1 MNFKDLF
8 IPETVSILS
17 YVAVFSWILLDGI
30 VSAIFLDMEINESRF
45 DVGCDVKTTS
55 EKDFIQGKC
64 FNQYQK
70 QFYKLGIPLYAF
82 VIVNF
87 FSISLVSLVYSVCI
101 KSTVNRLKG
110 ALRDAERRLS
120 NRRRIRRRCLFFAYL
135 SQLAAKFALGIIFIV
150 FLKTD
155 LLYPGYFP
163 ADFTCPLER
172 GTDSGEL
179 FTNQTQSKVY
189 ECINQRATK
198 KNFWTNAVAVVN
210 GIFAVF
216 AFVEIVWILS
226 RAKTGRNFMNDRQFY
241 ADHLRSN
248 SDQQQQTLQEEIP
261 LTEVESG
268 CQPAVQEAVTVQ
280 NAPSSLNTGEAE
292 ELAREQLV
300 LTEAIKK
307 MKDDCLSFTEQL
319 HDLKQP
325 FRRKPGEGPK
335 PNDLK
340 TDQIYVNVA
349 IHEGRA
355 FHVFAQSR
363 SEQLKQYPPNSK
375 DCLYATP
382 DDLIDKQHKNVLV
395 VGRPGIGKT
404 LLSTKILRM
413 WASGEALNR
422 DQDDKKHIVVVF
434 LLKFRRFT
442 SNLLLNLRE
451 LLAKGETV
459 EQLYDSMWNFVITYP
474 SRVLFIF
481 DGVDEFSAKEDIAGK
496 DHTCYK
502 NSLEEK
508 MPVSALFN
516 KLAGGQLLRGLNII
530 TTTRPTAVTCVEDVN
545 FDRTVEILGFTS
557 EKVEDYVEKFT
568 QGVPDAKEKIWGHI
582 KSNMNLFS
590 LCYIPVNCFL
600 ICSCLW
606 EIIRDTAHTR
616 LPTRMTE
623 IYTMVVK
630 ILFFKHNRQS
640 SAQGNWNLKAYMYLP
655 FNELPD
661 DDKEIFNRLGEIA
674 FEGIKQ
680 GRLLFESSKVI
691 GLEDCGLLH
700 RLPDA
705 ESRFNV
711 PPKAQYCFTHLTLQE
726 FFAAKNVVESLSKR
740 ELENFVSEHINDGA
754 WQMVLQFV
762 AGLLEPDPETKSSN
776 SDIFIKL
783 LPMSTEKI
791 SEREI
796 MPDYELP
803 ETKPLTCWPASYK
816 DKELALNLCK
826 CLYEIDDEKQQA
838 VLQNKIEQ
846 IGFNAVDFG
855 GCSLGPV
862 DFAAVSHFLENASG
876 VFSMDLFRNDL
887 GSLGAKE
894 VQKFLVNTGCKLNSL
909 NLGFNKLT
917 AKAAEHLS
925 AALKHS
931 NCKLNSLDLGGN
943 VLTDKAAEHLSA
955 ALKDSNCKLN
965 SLNLMHSKLTDKA
978 AEHLSAALKHSNC
991 KLNSLNLGGNVLT
1004 DKAAKHLSAAL
1015 KDSNC
1020 KLNSLN
1026 LMHSKLTDKAAEH
1039 LSAALKHSNCKL
1051 NSLNLGGNKLSDKAA
1066 EHLSA
1071 ALKHSNCKLNY
1082 LNLARNEL
1090 TDKAAEHLSAAL
1102 KHSICKLNSLDL
1114 AGNQLTDK
1122 AAEHLSAALKHSNC
1136 KLNSLD
1142 LAGNQLTDKAAEHLS
1157 AALKHSNCKLNILD
1171 LTRNKLT
1178 DEGAEYLSAALNLRY
1193 NNITNEAAFHKSVKH
1208 INCKVEV

>member
-8 IPETVSILS
+8 IPETVSTLS

-30 VSAIFLDMEINESRF
+30 VSAIFLDMEINESRS

-55 EKDFIQGKC
+55 EKDFIKGKC
-64 FNQYQK
+64 FDQYQK
-70 QFYKLGIPLYAF
+70 QFNKLGIPLYAF

-120 NRRRIRRRCLFFAYL
+120 NPRRIRRRCLFFAYL

-155 LLYPGYFP
+155 LIYPGHFP
-163 ADFTCPLER
+163 ADFTCSVER
-172 GTDSGEL
+172 GNDLGEP
-179 FTNQTQSKVY
+179 FTNQTQSTVY
-189 ECINQRATK
+189 ECINQRARK
-198 KNFWTNAVAVVN
+198 KNSWTNVVAVVN
-210 GIFAVF
+210 GIFAFF

-226 RAKTGRNFMNDRQFY
+226 RAKKGRTFMDNRQFY

-248 SDQQQQTLQEEIP
+248 SVQQQEKTPQEEIP

-268 CQPAVQEAVTVQ
+268 CQPALQEAVTVQ

-300 LTEAIKK
+300 LTEAIKR
-307 MKDDCLSFTEQL
+307 MKDDCLNSTKQL

-355 FHVFAQSR
+355 FHVFAQNR

-395 VGRPGIGKT
+395 VGRPGKGKT

-413 WASGEALNR
+413 WASGEAFNG

-442 SNLLLNLRE
+442 SNLLLSLRE
-451 LLAKGETV
+451 LLAKAETV
-459 EQLYDSMWNFVITYP
+459 EQLNDSMWNFVIKYP

-502 NSLEEK
+502 NGLEEK

-516 KLAGGQLLRGLNII
+516 KLAGGELLGGLNII
-530 TTTRPTAVTCVEDVN
+530 TTIRPTAVTCVEDVN

-568 QGVPDAKEKIWGHI
+568 QGVRDAKDKIWGHI

-600 ICSCLW
+600 ICSCLL
-606 EIIRDTAHTR
+606 EIISFTDTAHT
-616 LPTRMTE
+616 LPTRMTD
-623 IYTMVVK
+623 IYAMVVK
-630 ILFFKHNRQS
+630 IFFFKHNRQS
-640 SAQGNWNLKAYMYLP
+640 NAQGNLKDYMYLP
-655 FNELPD
+655 FNKLPNAH
-661 DDKEIFNRLGEIA
+661 KKIFNRLGEIA
-674 FEGIKQ
+674 FEGVKQ
-680 GRLLFESSKVI
+680 GRLLFESSEVS

-700 RLPDA
+700 RLPDTK
-705 ESRFNV
+705 SRFNE
-711 PPKAQYCFTHLTLQE
+711 PPKAQYCFTHLTVQE
-726 FFAAKNVVESLSKR
+726 FFAAKHLAESLNKR

-762 AGLLEPDPETKSSN
+762 AGLLGSDPETKSSN

-791 SEREI
+791 SEG
-796 MPDYELP
+796 ELMVDDSLE
-803 ETKPLTCWPASYK
+803 ETKTLTCWPAYE
-816 DKELALNLCK
+816 DRHLALNLICK

-846 IGFNAVDFG
+846 IGFNAVDFSR
-855 GCSLGPV
+855 CSLGPV
-862 DFAAVSHFLENASG
+862 EFAAVSHFLENASG
-876 VFSMDLFRNDL
+876 VLCMDLHWNHL

-909 NLGFNKLT
+909 NLCYNKLNDE
-917 AKAAEHLS
+917 AAEYLS
-925 AALKHS
+925 AAI
-931 NCKLNSLDLGGN
+931 
-943 VLTDKAAEHLSA
+943 
-955 ALKDSNCKLN
+955 
-965 SLNLMHSKLTDKA
+965 
-978 AEHLSAALKHSNC
+978 KHSNC
-991 KLNSLNLGGNVLT
+991 KLNSLNLMDNEFT
-1004 DKAAKHLSAAL
+1004 DKG
-1015 KDSNC
+1015 
-1020 KLNSLN
+1020 
-1026 LMHSKLTDKAAEH
+1026 AEH
-1039 LSAALKHSNCKL
+1039 LAASLKHSNCKL
-1051 NSLNLGGNKLSDKAA
+1051 NN
-1066 EHLSA
+1066 
-1071 ALKHSNCKLNY
+1071 
-1082 LNLARNEL
+1082 LNLATN
-1090 TDKAAEHLSAAL
+1090 KAS
-1102 KHSICKLNSLDL
+1102 
-1114 AGNQLTDK
+1114 
-1122 AAEHLSAALKHSNC
+1122 
-1136 KLNSLD
+1136 
-1142 LAGNQLTDKAAEHLS
+1142 
-1157 AALKHSNCKLNILD
+1157 
-1171 LTRNKLT
+1171 
-1178 DEGAEYLSAALNLRY
+1178 
-1193 NNITNEAAFHKSVKH
+1193 
-1208 INCKVEV
+1208 

>member
-1 MNFKDLF
+1 MDLREALTPKTF
-8 IPETVSILS
+8 NSLS
-17 YVAVFSWILLDGI
+17 FVAVLLWIFVGLAATGIFSEL
-30 VSAIFLDMEINESRF
+30 EISEPRF
-45 DVGCDVKTTS
+45 DFDCVVKTGS
-55 EKDFIQGKC
+55 DKGFIRRKC
-64 FNQYQK
+64 FDQYQK
-70 QFYKLGIPLYAF
+70 KINKLGIPPYAF
-82 VIVNF
+82 IIVNF
-87 FSISLVSLVYSVCI
+87 SAISIVSLVYSQYV
-101 KSTVNRLKG
+101 KSTVNRLEG
-110 ALRDAERRLS
+110 GHEDAEGERRNPSRRRRLFVS
-120 NRRRIRRRCLFFAYL
+120 YL

-150 FLKTD
+150 FLETD
-155 LLYPGYFP
+155 LFYPGHFP
-163 ADFTCPLER
+163 TDFTCRVEK
-172 GTDSGEL
+172 GNDSGDL
-179 FTNQTQSKVY
+179 STNQTQSTLYK
-189 ECINQRATK
+189 CFSQRAANKT
-198 KNFWTNAVAVVN
+198 FWINAVTVVN
-210 GIFAVF
+210 GIFAFF
-216 AFVEIVWILS
+216 ALVEIVWILS
-226 RAKTGRNFMNDRQFY
+226 RAKKGRTFMDNRQFY

-248 SDQQQQTLQEEIP
+248 SDQQQQ
-261 LTEVESG
+261 
-268 CQPAVQEAVTVQ
+268 
-280 NAPSSLNTGEAE
+280 
-292 ELAREQLV
+292 LV

-307 MKDDCLSFTEQL
+307 MKDDCLNSTEQL

-335 PNDLK
+335 HNDLK

-355 FHVFAQSR
+355 FHVFAQNR

-413 WASGEALNR
+413 WASGEAFNG

-474 SRVLFIF
+474 RRVLFIF

-502 NSLEEK
+502 NGLEEK
-508 MPVSALFN
+508 MPISALFN
-516 KLAGGQLLRGLNII
+516 KLAGGQLLRGLNIV

-568 QGVPDAKEKIWGHI
+568 QGVRDAKDKIWGHI

-606 EIIRDTAHTR
+606 EIVRDTAHTR

-640 SAQGNWNLKAYMYLP
+640 SAQGNLILKVYMYLP

-661 DDKEIFNRLGEIA
+661 DDKEIFKRLGEIA

-680 GRLLFESSKVI
+680 GRLVFESSKVI

-705 ESRFNV
+705 ESRYNE

-740 ELENFVSEHINDGA
+740 ELNNFVSEHINDGA

-762 AGLLEPDPETKSSN
+762 AGLLEPDPETESSN

-783 LPMSTEKI
+783 LPISTEK
-791 SEREI
+791 EK
-796 MPDYELP
+796 
-803 ETKPLTCWPASYK
+803 TLTSWPAGKK
-816 DKELALNLCK
+816 DKQLALNLCK

-838 VLQNKIEQ
+838 VLQNKIKQ
-846 IGFNAVDFG
+846 IGFNAVDFS

-876 VFSMDLFRNDL
+876 VLSMDLAGNNL

-909 NLGFNKLT
+909 DLGFNELT
-917 AKAAEHLS
+917 DEGAEHLS

-931 NCKLNSLDLGGN
+931 NCKLNSLNLEGN
-943 VLTDKAAEHLSA
+943 
-955 ALKDSNCKLN
+955 
-965 SLNLMHSKLTDKA
+965 KLTDKA

-991 KLNSLNLGGNVLT
+991 KLDSLNLGDN
-1004 DKAAKHLSAAL
+1004 
-1015 KDSNC
+1015 
-1020 KLNSLN
+1020 
-1026 LMHSKLTDKAAEH
+1026 KLTHKAAEH
-1039 LSAALKHSNCKL
+1039 LSAALKNSNCKL
-1051 NSLNLGGNKLSDKAA
+1051 NRLDLRINYITNKAA
-1066 EHLSA
+1066 FL
-1071 ALKHSNCKLNY
+1071 
-1082 LNLARNEL
+1082 
-1090 TDKAAEHLSAAL
+1090 
-1102 KHSICKLNSLDL
+1102 
-1114 AGNQLTDK
+1114 
-1122 AAEHLSAALKHSNC
+1122 
-1136 KLNSLD
+1136 
-1142 LAGNQLTDKAAEHLS
+1142 
-1157 AALKHSNCKLNILD
+1157 
-1171 LTRNKLT
+1171 
-1178 DEGAEYLSAALNLRY
+1178 
-1193 NNITNEAAFHKSVKH
+1193 KSVEH
-1208 INCKVEV
+1208 INCKVLV

>member
-1 MNFKDLF
+1 MNFKALF

-70 QFYKLGIPLYAF
+70 QFYKIGIPLYAF

-101 KSTVNRLKG
+101 KSTVNRLRG

-120 NRRRIRRRCLFFAYL
+120 NPTRIRRRCLFFAYL

-155 LLYPGYFP
+155 LLYPGHFP
-163 ADFTCPLER
+163 ADFTCPLKR

-179 FTNQTQSKVY
+179 FINQTQSTVY

-241 ADHLRSN
+241 AHHLRSN
-248 SDQQQQTLQEEIP
+248 SDQQQETPQEEIP
-261 LTEVESG
+261 LTKVESG

-307 MKDDCLSFTEQL
+307 MKDDCLNSTEQL

-355 FHVFAQSR
+355 FHVFAQNR

-375 DCLYATP
+375 DCLYAAP
-382 DDLIDKQHKNVLV
+382 EDLIDKHHKNVLV

-413 WASGEALNR
+413 WASGEAFNG
-422 DQDDKKHIVVVF
+422 DQDDKKHIVAVF

-442 SNLLLNLRE
+442 SNHFLLLSLRE
-451 LLAKGETV
+451 LLAKAETV
-459 EQLYDSMWNFVITYP
+459 EQLYDSMWNFVIKNP

-502 NSLEEK
+502 NGLEEK
-508 MPVSALFN
+508 MPASALFN
-516 KLAGGQLLRGLNII
+516 KLARGQLLRGLNII

-557 EKVEDYVEKFT
+557 EKVEDYVKKFT
-568 QGVPDAKEKIWGHI
+568 EGVRDAKEKIWGHI

-600 ICSCLW
+600 ICSCLL
-606 EIIRDTAHTR
+606 EIISLPDTAHT
-616 LPTRMTE
+616 LPRRMTD
-623 IYTMVVK
+623 IYAMVVK
-630 ILFFKHNRQS
+630 IVFFKHNRQS
-640 SAQGNWNLKAYMYLP
+640 SAQGNRSLKDYLYLP
-655 FNELPD
+655 FKKLP
-661 DDKEIFNRLGEIA
+661 KSHKKIFKRLGEIA
-674 FEGIKQ
+674 FEGVKQ
-680 GRLLFESSKVI
+680 GRLLFESSEVS

-700 RLPDA
+700 RLPDVK
-705 ESRFNV
+705 SRFNE

-726 FFAAKNVVESLSKR
+726 FFAAKHLAESLNKR
-740 ELENFVSEHINDGA
+740 ELENFVSKHINDGA

-762 AGLLEPDPETKSSN
+762 AGLLGSDQKTKSSN

-783 LPMSTEKI
+783 LPMLTEEK
-791 SEREI
+791 SEKE
-796 MPDYELP
+796 MMNDYSLL
-803 ETKPLTCWPASYK
+803 ETKTLTCWPAKK
-816 DKELALNLCK
+816 DQQLALNLCK

-838 VLQNKIEQ
+838 ALQNKIEQ
-846 IGFNAVDFG
+846 IGFNAVDFSE
-855 GCSLGPV
+855 CSLGPV

-876 VFSMDLFRNDL
+876 VLSMDLFHNDL

-909 NLGFNKLT
+909 NLMYNKLT
-917 AKAAEHLS
+917 DEGAEHLS

-931 NCKLNSLDLGGN
+931 NCK
-943 VLTDKAAEHLSA
+943 V
-955 ALKDSNCKLN
+955 N
-965 SLNLMHSKLTDKA
+965 SLNLRDNKLTDK
-978 AEHLSAALKHSNC
+978 
-991 KLNSLNLGGNVLT
+991 G
-1004 DKAAKHLSAAL
+1004 
-1015 KDSNC
+1015 
-1020 KLNSLN
+1020 
-1026 LMHSKLTDKAAEH
+1026 
-1039 LSAALKHSNCKL
+1039 
-1051 NSLNLGGNKLSDKAA
+1051 A

-1082 LNLARNEL
+1082 LNLGSNKL
-1090 TDKAAEHLSAAL
+1090 TDE
-1102 KHSICKLNSLDL
+1102 
-1114 AGNQLTDK
+1114 

-1136 KLNSLD
+1136 KLNW
-1142 LAGNQLTDKAAEHLS
+1142 
-1157 AALKHSNCKLNILD
+1157 
-1171 LTRNKLT
+1171 
-1178 DEGAEYLSAALNLRY
+1178 LNLFGNR
-1193 NNITNEAAFHKSVKH
+1193 NITNKAAFTKSVEH
-1208 INCKVEV
+1208 INCIVLV

>member
-17 YVAVFSWILLDGI
+17 YIAVFSWIVLDGI
-30 VSAIFLDMEINESRF
+30 VSAIFLDMEINESRS

-55 EKDFIQGKC
+55 EKDFIKGKC
-64 FNQYQK
+64 FDQYQK
-70 QFYKLGIPLYAF
+70 QFNKLGIPLYAF

-87 FSISLVSLVYSVCI
+87 FSVSLVSLVYSVCI

-120 NRRRIRRRCLFFAYL
+120 NPRRIRRRCLFFAYL

-155 LLYPGYFP
+155 LIYPEHFP
-163 ADFTCPLER
+163 ADFTCSVER
-172 GTDSGEL
+172 GNDLGEL
-179 FTNQTQSKVY
+179 FTNQTQSTVY
-189 ECINQRATK
+189 ECINQRARK
-198 KNFWTNAVAVVN
+198 KNSWTNVVAVVN
-210 GIFAVF
+210 GIFAAF

-226 RAKTGRNFMNDRQFY
+226 RAKKGRTFMDNRQFY

-248 SDQQQQTLQEEIP
+248 SVQQQEKTPQEEIP
-261 LTEVESG
+261 LTEVERG
-268 CQPAVQEAVTVQ
+268 CQPAVQEAVSVQ
-280 NAPSSLNTGEAE
+280 NAPSLLNTGEAE
-292 ELAREQLV
+292 ELAREQLE

-307 MKDDCLSFTEQL
+307 MKHDCLNSTEQL

-325 FRRKPGEGPK
+325 FRRKAGEGPK

-349 IHEGRA
+349 IQAGRA
-355 FHVFAQSR
+355 FHVFAKNR

-413 WASGEALNR
+413 WASGEAFNG

-442 SNLLLNLRE
+442 SNPLLSLRE
-451 LLAKGETV
+451 LLAKAETV
-459 EQLYDSMWNFVITYP
+459 ERLYDSMWNFVIKSP
-474 SRVLFIF
+474 SQVLFIF
-481 DGVDEFSAKEDIAGK
+481 DGVDEYSAKEDIAGK

-502 NSLEEK
+502 NGLEEK

-516 KLAGGQLLRGLNII
+516 KLAGGQLLRGLNIV

-568 QGVPDAKEKIWGHI
+568 QGVRDAKDKIWGHI

-600 ICSCLW
+600 ICSCLM
-606 EIIRDTAHTR
+606 EIFSLTDTAHT
-616 LPTRMTE
+616 LPTRMTD

-630 ILFFKHNRQS
+630 IFFFKHNRPS
-640 SAQGNWNLKAYMYLP
+640 NAQGNLKDYMYLP
-655 FNELPD
+655 FNKLPND
-661 DDKEIFNRLGEIA
+661 HKEIFKRLGEIA
-674 FEGIKQ
+674 FEGVKQ
-680 GRLLFESSKVI
+680 GRLLFESSEVS

-705 ESRFNV
+705 KSRFNE

-726 FFAAKNVVESLSKR
+726 FFAAKNVVESLSERK
-740 ELENFVSEHINDGA
+740 LKNFVSKHINDGA
-754 WQMVLQFV
+754 WHMVLQFV

-783 LPMSTEKI
+783 LPISTEKKQ
-791 SEREI
+791 
-796 MPDYELP
+796 
-803 ETKPLTCWPASYK
+803 TLTSWPAYE
-816 DKELALNLCK
+816 DKQLALNLCN

-838 VLQNKIEQ
+838 VLQNKIKQ
-846 IGFNAVDFG
+846 IGFNAVDFSW
-855 GCSLGPV
+855 CSLAPV
-862 DFAAVSHFLENASG
+862 DFAAVSHFLGNASG
-876 VFSMDLFRNDL
+876 VLSMDLAVNDL

-909 NLGFNKLT
+909 NL
-917 AKAAEHLS
+917 A
-925 AALKHS
+925 
-931 NCKLNSLDLGGN
+931 GN
-943 VLTDKAAEHLSA
+943 
-955 ALKDSNCKLN
+955 
-965 SLNLMHSKLTDKA
+965 KLTDKA

-991 KLNSLNLGGNVLT
+991 KLNSLNLV
-1004 DKAAKHLSAAL
+1004 
-1015 KDSNC
+1015 
-1020 KLNSLN
+1020 
-1026 LMHSKLTDKAAEH
+1026 
-1039 LSAALKHSNCKL
+1039 
-1051 NSLNLGGNKLSDKAA
+1051 
-1066 EHLSA
+1066 
-1071 ALKHSNCKLNY
+1071 
-1082 LNLARNEL
+1082 RNEL
-1090 TDKAAEHLSAAL
+1090 TDE
-1102 KHSICKLNSLDL
+1102 
-1114 AGNQLTDK
+1114 G
-1122 AAEHLSAALKHSNC
+1122 AEHLSAALKHSNC

-1142 LAGNQLTDKAAEHLS
+1142 L
-1157 AALKHSNCKLNILD
+1157 
-1171 LTRNKLT
+1171 RN
-1178 DEGAEYLSAALNLRY
+1178 
-1193 NNITNEAAFHKSVKH
+1193 NNITNKAAFCKSVEH
-1208 INCKVEV
+1208 INCEVLV

>member
-1 MNFKDLF
+1 MDLREALTPKTF
-8 IPETVSILS
+8 NSLS
-17 YVAVFSWILLDGI
+17 FVAVLLWIFVGLAATGIFSEL
-30 VSAIFLDMEINESRF
+30 EISEPRF
-45 DVGCDVKTTS
+45 DFDCVVKTGS
-55 EKDFIQGKC
+55 DKGFIRRKC
-64 FNQYQK
+64 FDQYQK
-70 QFYKLGIPLYAF
+70 KINKLGIPPYAF
-82 VIVNF
+82 IIFNF
-87 FSISLVSLVYSVCI
+87 SAISIVSLVYSQYV
-101 KSTVNRLKG
+101 KSTVNRLEG
-110 ALRDAERRLS
+110 GHEDAEGERRNPSRRRRLFVS
-120 NRRRIRRRCLFFAYL
+120 YL

-150 FLKTD
+150 FLETD
-155 LLYPGYFP
+155 LFYPGHFP
-163 ADFTCPLER
+163 TDFTCRVEK
-172 GTDSGEL
+172 GNDSGDL
-179 FTNQTQSKVY
+179 STNQTQSTLYK
-189 ECINQRATK
+189 CFSQRAANKT
-198 KNFWTNAVAVVN
+198 FWINAVTVVN
-210 GIFAVF
+210 GIFAFF
-216 AFVEIVWILS
+216 ALVEIVWILS
-226 RAKTGRNFMNDRQFY
+226 RAKKGRTFMDNRQFY

-248 SDQQQQTLQEEIP
+248 SDQQQETPQDEIP
-261 LTEVESG
+261 LPEVESG

-280 NAPSSLNTGEAE
+280 KAPSSLNTGEAE

-307 MKDDCLSFTEQL
+307 MKDDCLNSTEQL

-325 FRRKPGEGPK
+325 FRRRPGEGPK

-355 FHVFAQSR
+355 FHVFAQNR

-413 WASGEALNR
+413 WASGEAFNG

-502 NSLEEK
+502 NGLEEK
-508 MPVSALFN
+508 MPISALFN
-516 KLAGGQLLRGLNII
+516 KLAGGQLLRGLNIV
-530 TTTRPTAVTCVEDVN
+530 TTTRQTAVTCVEDVN

-568 QGVPDAKEKIWGHI
+568 QGVRDAKDKIWGHI

-606 EIIRDTAHTR
+606 EIISLTDTRQTG
-616 LPTRMTE
+616 LPTRMTD
-623 IYTMVVK
+623 IYAIVVK
-630 ILFFKHNRQS
+630 ILFFQHSRRS
-640 SAQGNWNLKAYMYLP
+640 SAQGNLKDYMYLP
-655 FNELPD
+655 FNKLPND
-661 DDKEIFNRLGEIA
+661 HKEIFKGLGEIA
-674 FEGIKQ
+674 FEGVKQ
-680 GRLLFESSKVI
+680 GRLLFESSEVS

-705 ESRFNV
+705 KSRFNE

-726 FFAAKNVVESLSKR
+726 FFAAKSVVESLNKR
-740 ELENFVSEHINDGA
+740 ELENFVSEHINDCA

-762 AGLLEPDPETKSSN
+762 AGLLEPDPETESSN
-776 SDIFIKL
+776 SDIFINL
-783 LPMSTEKI
+783 LPISTEEK
-791 SEREI
+791 SERQL
-796 MPDYELP
+796 MDDHLLP
-803 ETKPLTCWPASYK
+803 ITKTLTCWPALK
-816 DKELALNLCK
+816 DKQLALNLCK
-826 CLYEIDDEKQQA
+826 CLYEIHDEKQQA
-838 VLQNKIEQ
+838 VLQNKIKQ
-846 IGFNAVDFG
+846 IGFNAVDFF

-862 DFAAVSHFLENASG
+862 DFAAVSHFIENASG
-876 VFSMDLFRNDL
+876 VLSMDLTMNNL

-909 NLGFNKLT
+909 NLLENQLT
-917 AKAAEHLS
+917 DEGAEHLS

-931 NCKLNSLDLGGN
+931 NCKLNR
-943 VLTDKAAEHLSA
+943 
-955 ALKDSNCKLN
+955 
-965 SLNLMHSKLTDKA
+965 LNLRD
-978 AEHLSAALKHSNC
+978 
-991 KLNSLNLGGNVLT
+991 
-1004 DKAAKHLSAAL
+1004 
-1015 KDSNC
+1015 
-1020 KLNSLN
+1020 
-1026 LMHSKLTDKAAEH
+1026 
-1039 LSAALKHSNCKL
+1039 
-1051 NSLNLGGNKLSDKAA
+1051 
-1066 EHLSA
+1066 
-1071 ALKHSNCKLNY
+1071 
-1082 LNLARNEL
+1082 NE
-1090 TDKAAEHLSAAL
+1090 
-1102 KHSICKLNSLDL
+1102 
-1114 AGNQLTDK
+1114 LTDK

-1142 LAGNQLTDKAAEHLS
+1142 LMHNELTDEGAEHLS
-1157 AALKHSNCKLNILD
+1157 AALKHSNCKLN
-1171 LTRNKLT
+1171 
-1178 DEGAEYLSAALNLRY
+1178 SLNLMR
-1193 NNITNEAAFHKSVKH
+1193 NNITDEAPLI
-1208 INCKVEV
+1208 INCKVLF

>member
-1 MNFKDLF
+1 MDLREALTPKTF
-8 IPETVSILS
+8 NSLS
-17 YVAVFSWILLDGI
+17 FVAVLLW
-30 VSAIFLDMEINESRF
+30 IFLGLAATGIFSELEISEPRF
-45 DVGCDVKTTS
+45 DFGCVVKTGS
-55 EKDFIQGKC
+55 DKDFIRRKC
-64 FNQYQK
+64 FDQYQK
-70 QFYKLGIPLYAF
+70 KINKLGIPPYAF
-82 VIVNF
+82 IIVNF
-87 FSISLVSLVYSVCI
+87 SAISIVSLVYSQYI
-101 KSTVNRLKG
+101 KSTVNRLEG
-110 ALRDAERRLS
+110 GHEDAEGERRNPRRRRRL
-120 NRRRIRRRCLFFAYL
+120 FVTYL

-150 FLKTD
+150 FLETD
-155 LLYPGYFP
+155 LFYPGHFP
-163 ADFTCPLER
+163 TDFTCRVEK
-172 GTDSGEL
+172 GNDSGDL
-179 FTNQTQSKVY
+179 FTNQTQSTLHK
-189 ECINQRATK
+189 CFSQRAANKT
-198 KNFWTNAVAVVN
+198 FWINAVTVVN
-210 GIFAVF
+210 GIFAFF
-216 AFVEIVWILS
+216 AVMEIVWILS
-226 RAKTGRNFMNDRQFY
+226 RAKKGRTFMENRQFY

-248 SDQQQQTLQEEIP
+248 ADQQQETPQGEIP
-261 LTEVESG
+261 LTKVESG

-280 NAPSSLNTGEAE
+280 NARSSLNTGEPE

-307 MKDDCLSFTEQL
+307 MKDDCLNSTEQL

-340 TDQIYVNVA
+340 TDQIYVNKA

-355 FHVFAQSR
+355 FHVFAQNR

-413 WASGEALNR
+413 WASGEVFNG

-442 SNLLLNLRE
+442 SNLLLSLRE
-451 LLAKGETV
+451 LLAKAETV
-459 EQLYDSMWNFVITYP
+459 ERLYDSMWNFVIKNP
-474 SRVLFIF
+474 SQVLFIF

-516 KLAGGQLLRGLNII
+516 RLAGGELLDGLNII

-568 QGVPDAKEKIWGHI
+568 QGVRDAKDKIWGLI

-640 SAQGNWNLKAYMYLP
+640 SAQGNLNLKDYMYLP

-661 DDKEIFNRLGEIA
+661 DDKEIFQRLGEIA

-680 GRLLFESSKVI
+680 GRLLFESSEVI

-705 ESRFNV
+705 KSRFNE

-740 ELENFVSEHINDGA
+740 KLNNFVSKHINDGT

-762 AGLLEPDPETKSSN
+762 AGLLGSDQKTKSSN

-783 LPMSTEKI
+783 LPMSTEKR
-791 SEREI
+791 SERGMI
-796 MPDYELP
+796 KDDSLP
-803 ETKPLTCWPASYK
+803 GTKTLTCWPAGRK

-838 VLQNKIEQ
+838 VLENKIKQ
-846 IGFNAVDFG
+846 IGFNAVDFSL
-855 GCSLGPV
+855 CSLGPV

-876 VFSMDLFRNDL
+876 VLSMNLLGNDL

-909 NLGFNKLT
+909 NLVNNKLT
-917 AKAAEHLS
+917 DEGAEY
-925 AALKHS
+925 
-931 NCKLNSLDLGGN
+931 
-943 VLTDKAAEHLSA
+943 LSA

-965 SLNLMHSKLTDKA
+965 SLNLGGNKLTDKA

-991 KLNSLNLGGNVLT
+991 KLNSLNLR
-1004 DKAAKHLSAAL
+1004 D
-1015 KDSNC
+1015 
-1020 KLNSLN
+1020 
-1026 LMHSKLTDKAAEH
+1026 
-1039 LSAALKHSNCKL
+1039 
-1051 NSLNLGGNKLSDKAA
+1051 
-1066 EHLSA
+1066 
-1071 ALKHSNCKLNY
+1071 
-1082 LNLARNEL
+1082 
-1090 TDKAAEHLSAAL
+1090 
-1102 KHSICKLNSLDL
+1102 
-1114 AGNQLTDK
+1114 
-1122 AAEHLSAALKHSNC
+1122 
-1136 KLNSLD
+1136 
-1142 LAGNQLTDKAAEHLS
+1142 
-1157 AALKHSNCKLNILD
+1157 
-1171 LTRNKLT
+1171 
-1178 DEGAEYLSAALNLRY
+1178 
-1193 NNITNEAAFHKSVKH
+1193 NNITNKFAFL
-1208 INCKVEV
+1208 NCKVSV